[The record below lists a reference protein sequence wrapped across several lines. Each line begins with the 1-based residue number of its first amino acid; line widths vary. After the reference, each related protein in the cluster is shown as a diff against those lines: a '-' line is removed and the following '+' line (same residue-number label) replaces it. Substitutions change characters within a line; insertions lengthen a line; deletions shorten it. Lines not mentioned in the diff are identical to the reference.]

1 MKAGTHL
8 LALIAVLGVG
18 ALCAPLA
25 RAGSYDVV
33 SCSVDGAF
41 LANNAWA
48 PANNPGDNP
57 ASQTDTSCSK
67 PGDPIAVSLA
77 PNTAY
82 GNDTWAALR
91 LSAPAQTTITN
102 YKLSIRHYWF
112 APPLPNYPT
121 ERTYSLAELG
131 EVIFSGAGLVAQVD
145 QDALSGE
152 GHWYGY
158 RGAHQSGFADTGVFT
173 VSRANSDRALAAPS
187 TGSMTLAAGCFTDDG
202 SGCSLGTDGA
212 GNVGAALLE
221 LYGSRVTITDTT
233 APALTGPTAGAG
245 LRAPGTRSGDEPLT
259 FSASDNTGI
268 RRAEIVDVTDADDPQ
283 VVAAEDYAT
292 TQSAQ
297 KGKCDYT
304 RTKPCPDLKAETIV
318 ASPAIAGRRTLLLRV
333 TDSAGNQTVSPPFAV
348 TARGPLNGAGG
359 GDGARLVGGFPGH
372 SMRGRGKA
380 RHRVGVLRPT
390 KTVGFGHGALVRG
403 TLRNAAGQPVAGAE
417 LRLLVRELRLGSHY
431 ADRGAITTT
440 TDGRFS
446 FRITRGASR
455 RVRIAYR
462 AYAGD
467 ADLTA
472 KSDITLKT
480 KARIT
485 MKVPR
490 RVRSHGTARF
500 RGSLRGRPLPPGGVT
515 LELQAYQ
522 PGRGWRTVKTTRT
535 RKSGTYSTR
544 YRFNSGFGHF
554 TFRIRLRPNDSYP
567 YSRGTSRPVRVRVG

>member
-1 MKAGTHL
+1 VKAGTHL

-41 LANNAWA
+41 YPNNAWGVSSQ
-48 PANNPGDNP
+48 PAGD
-57 ASQTDTSCSK
+57 ARYVTDTDCAQ
-67 PGDPIAVSLA
+67 PGDPLA
-77 PNTAY
+77 ARLAS
-82 GNDTWAALR
+82 GNAFAPSTFAGLR
-91 LSAPAQTTITN
+91 LNAPSGARITN
-102 YKLSIRHYWF
+102 YEVVLHHYWY
-112 APPLPNYPT
+112 APGPPDET
-121 ERTYSLAELG
+121 TYELVSFG
-131 EVIFSGAGLVAQVD
+131 DGFFSGAGQFDPAVQAAI
-145 QDALSGE
+145 DADGH
-152 GHWYGY
+152 HWYGL
-158 RGAHQSGFADTGVFT
+158 RAPGSSGAADTGVVT
-173 VSRANSDRALAAPS
+173 RTWSDSSISRTA
-187 TGSMTLAAGCFTDDG
+187 GSASYMTISAGCWAG
-202 SGCSLGTDGA
+202 SGGCTLGATA
-212 GNVGAALLE
+212 GVFLE
-221 LYGSRVTITDTT
+221 LYGSRVTIADTT

-304 RTKPCPDLKAETIV
+304 RTKPCPDLRAETIA

-372 SMRGRGKA
+372 SMRGRGKS

-440 TDGRFS
+440 ADGRFS

-467 ADLTA
+467 AGLTA

>member
-1 MKAGTHL
+1 VVTRTWADSSIARTAGT
-8 LALIAVLGVG
+8 ANYMTISAG
-18 ALCAPLA
+18 CW
-25 RAGSYDVV
+25 AGSGG
-33 SCSVDGAF
+33 CTLGA
-41 LANNAWA
+41 
-48 PANNPGDNP
+48 
-57 ASQTDTSCSK
+57 
-67 PGDPIAVSLA
+67 
-77 PNTAY
+77 TA
-82 GNDTWAALR
+82 
-91 LSAPAQTTITN
+91 
-102 YKLSIRHYWF
+102 
-112 APPLPNYPT
+112 
-121 ERTYSLAELG
+121 
-131 EVIFSGAGLVAQVD
+131 
-145 QDALSGE
+145 
-152 GHWYGY
+152 
-158 RGAHQSGFADTGVFT
+158 GVF
-173 VSRANSDRALAAPS
+173 
-187 TGSMTLAAGCFTDDG
+187 
-202 SGCSLGTDGA
+202 
-212 GNVGAALLE
+212 LE

-233 APALTGPTAGAG
+233 APALTGPTAGDG

-268 RRAEIVDVTDADDPQ
+268 RRAEIVDVTDANNPQ

-292 TQSAQ
+292 TQTAQ

-304 RTKPCPDLKAETIV
+304 RTRPCPDLKAEAIA
-318 ASPAIAGRRTLLLRV
+318 ASPAIAGHRTLLLRV
-333 TDSAGNQTVSPPFAV
+333 TDSAGNQTVSAPFAV

-440 TDGRFS
+440 ADGRFS

-467 ADLTA
+467 AGLAA

-485 MKVPR
+485 MHVPR
-490 RVRSHGTARF
+490 RVRSHGTTRF

-544 YRFNSGFGHF
+544 YRFNSGFGRF

-567 YSRGTSRPVRVRVG
+567 YSRGASRHVRVRVG

>member
-1 MKAGTHL
+1 VKAGTHL
-8 LALIAVLGVG
+8 LALAAVLGVG
-18 ALCAPLA
+18 ALCAPAA

-33 SCSVDGAF
+33 SCSIDGAF
-41 LANNAWA
+41 FANNAWG
-48 PANNPGDNP
+48 ANNQPAGDP
-57 ASQTDTSCSK
+57 RYVTDTECAK
-67 PGDPIAVSLA
+67 PGDPLA
-77 PNTAY
+77 TRLAS
-82 GNDTWAALR
+82 GNGFSPSTFAGLR
-91 LSAPAQTTITN
+91 LNAPSGARITN
-102 YKLSIRHYWF
+102 YEVVLHHYWY
-112 APPLPNYPT
+112 APGPPDET
-121 ERTYSLAELG
+121 TYELVSFG
-131 EVIFSGAGLVAQVD
+131 DDSFSGAGQFDPAVQTAIDLD
-145 QDALSGE
+145 GH
-152 GHWYGY
+152 HWYGL
-158 RGAHQSGFADTGVFT
+158 RAPGSSGAADTGVVTRTWADSSIART
-173 VSRANSDRALAAPS
+173 VGTANY
-187 TGSMTLAAGCFTDDG
+187 MTISAGCWAG
-202 SGCSLGTDGA
+202 SGGCTLGATA
-212 GNVGAALLE
+212 SVFLE

-233 APALTGPTAGAG
+233 APALTGPTAGDG

-259 FSASDNTGI
+259 FSASDNTGL
-268 RRAEIVDVTDADDPQ
+268 RRAEIVDVTDADNPQ
-283 VVAAEDYAT
+283 VVAAEDYAA
-292 TQSAQ
+292 TQNAQ

-304 RTKPCPDLKAETIV
+304 RTKPCPDLKAETIA
-318 ASPAIAGRRTLLLRV
+318 ASPAIAGHRTLLLRV
-333 TDSAGNQTVSPPFAV
+333 TDSAGNQTVSAPFAV

-372 SMRGRGKA
+372 SMRGRGKS

-417 LRLLVRELRLGSHY
+417 LRLLVRELRLGAHY

-440 TDGRFS
+440 ADGRFS

-467 ADLTA
+467 AGLAA

-485 MKVPR
+485 MHVPR
-490 RVRSHGTARF
+490 RVRSHGTTRV

-535 RKSGTYSTR
+535 RRSGTYSTR
-544 YRFNSGFGHF
+544 YRFNSGFGRF

-567 YSRGTSRPVRVRVG
+567 YSRGASRHVRVRVG